1 MILLPPRSTRTDTLF
16 PYTTLFRSGVLEPDL
31 EAHEGAVMIRRAERA
46 MRVGGGRQ
54 AFEAAPAI
62 ADPEQIERVDKGGAA
77 RFVGMVE
84 DEGEQPR
91 RSLEI
96 TRKIL
101 VSGA

>member
-1 MILLPPRSTRTDTLF
+1 
-16 PYTTLFRSGVLEPDL
+16 
-31 EAHEGAVMIRRAERA
+31 MIRRAERA

-62 ADPEQIERVDKGGAA
+62 ADPDPIERVDKGGAA

-96 TRKIL
+96 TSKIL
-101 VSGA
+101 VSGAFRQSGMEHRADPVAVGEPARDPERGLLVKIGRA